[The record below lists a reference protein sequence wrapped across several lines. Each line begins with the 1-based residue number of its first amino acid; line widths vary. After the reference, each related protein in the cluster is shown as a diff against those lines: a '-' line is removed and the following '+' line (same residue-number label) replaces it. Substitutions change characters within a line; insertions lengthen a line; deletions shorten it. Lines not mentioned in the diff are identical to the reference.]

1 MKNGILRKR
10 FLRELNVLRKNADY
24 RFLKEIIKQQID
36 LIESKLDIA
45 QGIAQKFRLQVF

>member
-45 QGIAQKFRLQVF
+45 QGIALKFRLQVF